1 MANEEVHEE
10 RPKAQAAKRVRKD
23 GDYEYILVQV
33 TQNDVNAGDDKSV
46 RMQRDG
52 WVKVDTTAEPDKNT
66 GVDNYFYMKK
76 PMKPMEEDR
85 QRRTGRWNSLL
96 RAPLAG
102 SRPAGVAPGSGSAIT
117 DVADMECL
125 TPQEEQALSGLAAA
139 ANS

>member
-10 RPKAQAAKRVRKD
+10 RPKAQATKRVRKD
-23 GDYEYILVQV
+23 GDYEYVLVQV
-33 TQNDVNAGDDKSV
+33 TRNDIDAGDDKSV

-52 WVKVDTTAEPDKNT
+52 WQKVDTTAEPDKAT

-76 PMKPMEEDR
+76 PRAGMEEDR
-85 QRRTGRWNSLL
+85 QGRSDRWQRLL

-102 SRPAGVAPGSGSAIT
+102 SRPAGVAPGSGSVIT
-117 DVADMECL
+117 DVADVEYL